1 MNKNTEKIG
10 VKACLKK
17 ELKNKRVYENTWK
30 NKEKTDPR
38 IYICTLQ
45 YTINRTYSSKMD
57 LPSSFI
63 NYIEKK
69 FSQIYS

>member
-30 NKEKTDPR
+30 NKEKIDPT
-38 IYICTLQ
+38 IYSCTL
-45 YTINRTYSSKMD
+45 
-57 LPSSFI
+57 
-63 NYIEKK
+63 
-69 FSQIYS
+69 